1 MSETLFFCILIY
13 EREGRIMS
21 NKRTKKQREDKNL
34 QPISLKKKITDVLEL
49 PKEVVLNL
57 PMISMVG
64 NEEMHIENYKG
75 ILEYD
80 SERIRIYTANG
91 ILKLEGRSLFLRTM
105 TTEEITI
112 KGTILKIEFLV

>member
-1 MSETLFFCILIY
+1 M
-13 EREGRIMS
+13 GRKKRK
-21 NKRTKKQREDKNL
+21 NKKEESI
-34 QPISLKKKITDVLEL
+34 QPINLKKKVTDMLEL

-80 SERIRIYTANG
+80 SERIKIYTNNG
-91 ILKLEGRSLFLRTM
+91 VLKLEGRGLFLKAM
-105 TTEEITI
+105 TTEEIAI
-112 KGTILKIEFLV
+112 KGTILRIEFLI